1 MSQVLSANSPPQPT
15 LPVYRNCLAALLHPS
30 IATYKMLGQQR
41 ISIWH
46 TYTLMFTSSLIGG
59 VIDTLAPLRSQLVA
73 QRSLD
78 ALLLAMIPVAALI
91 AVCSLAAFAWCAQ
104 IVARFFKGS
113 GAYAPLAYVV
123 AAISAPLVI
132 ATSIVDQIP
141 ATRMFLVVLYLYWLA
156 QYVMAIRAVNGLAWV
171 KAIAAVCLGLLMLGL
186 IWLGVAV
193 LVGYSGILLP

>member
-1 MSQVLSANSPPQPT
+1 MSQAHSANPPPPPA
-15 LPVYRNCLAALLHPS
+15 LPVYRNSLTALLRPS
-30 IATYKMLGQQR
+30 IATYKLLGQQR
-41 ISIWH
+41 ISIWQ
-46 TYTLMFTSSLIGG
+46 TYTLMFVSSLIGG
-59 VIDTLAPLRSQLVA
+59 AIDSLAPFGSQLVA
-73 QRSLD
+73 ERSLD

-104 IVARFFKGS
+104 TAARFFKGS
-113 GAYAPLAYVV
+113 GSYAQLVYVL
-123 AAISAPLVI
+123 AAISAPLLI
-132 ATSIVDQIP
+132 GASIVDQIP
-141 ATRMFLVVLYLYWLA
+141 AARMFLVVLYLYWLA

>member
-1 MSQVLSANSPPQPT
+1 M
-15 LPVYRNCLAALLHPS
+15 
-30 IATYKMLGQQR
+30 
-41 ISIWH
+41 
-46 TYTLMFTSSLIGG
+46 
-59 VIDTLAPLRSQLVA
+59 
-73 QRSLD
+73 
-78 ALLLAMIPVAALI
+78 
-91 AVCSLAAFAWCAQ
+91 
-104 IVARFFKGS
+104 
-113 GAYAPLAYVV
+113 
-123 AAISAPLVI
+123 AAISAPLLI